1 MAEDKISL
9 PPAAQQLI
17 MQLQTYQQQ
26 LQSSA
31 MQRESFSV
39 QKIEFERALEELEK
53 TKESEVYKSVGP
65 ILVKTAKEEMKKELK
80 SKLEMFD
87 LGVKKMEKQ
96 EEKIREKA
104 KETQDKLKA
113 MLGKPD
119 SSAA

>member
-1 MAEDKISL
+1 MAEDKITL

-31 MQRESFSV
+31 MQKETFSV

-65 ILVKTAKEEMKKELK
+65 ILVRTTKEEMKKELK
-80 SKLEMFD
+80 SKMEMFD

-96 EEKIREKA
+96 EEKIKEKA
-104 KETQDKLKA
+104 KEAQDKLKA
-113 MLGKPD
+113 LLSPG
-119 SSAA
+119 SAA